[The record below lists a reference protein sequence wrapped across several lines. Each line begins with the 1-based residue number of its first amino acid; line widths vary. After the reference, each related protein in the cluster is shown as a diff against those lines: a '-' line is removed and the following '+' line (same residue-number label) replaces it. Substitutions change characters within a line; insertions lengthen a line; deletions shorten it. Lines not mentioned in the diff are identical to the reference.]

1 MLITLS
7 FYTYFSKAVSETRR
21 VQMSDKKDAEKA
33 SEFYLNESIMN
44 YEAVKSFNNE
54 ELEKSRYKKLLDKLE
69 HCAKV
74 VQKSLT

>member
-7 FYTYFSKAVSETRR
+7 LYTYFSKTFSEIRR
-21 VQMSDKKDAEKA
+21 VQMADKKNAEKA

-54 ELEKSRYKKLLDKLE
+54 ELEKSRYKGHLDKFE
-69 HCAKV
+69 NNAMV
-74 VQKSLT
+74 VQKSLG